1 MKRFVSV
8 PLVVSLSLGLRGAVG
23 FMALVLVW
31 LAPACGADE
40 AAAGGT
46 KPLVTFAKQRLDER
60 FFAEGAG
67 VGDFN
72 HDGVPDIV
80 AGPFWF
86 AGPTFSERHA
96 FYEPKPFDPQRYSD
110 NFFAWGHDFNG
121 DGWHDVLVY
130 GFPGNDA
137 SWFENPRGVEGN
149 WKRHV
154 VLSQVDNESPTFAD
168 IDGDGRPEVVCSV
181 GGFFGYATIG
191 RPDAAQPWTFHR
203 ISREVAGGKFAH
215 GLGVGDVDGDGRADI
230 LAKGGWW
237 RQPES
242 LAGDPQWEEHTF
254 AFSGPGGAQMHVR
267 DIDGDGLN
275 DVITS
280 LAAHGWGLGWWKQ
293 VKAADGGR
301 SFTYRPIIGEKPSD
315 SPFRVAFSQIHAIDV
330 ADIDGDGIDDIIA
343 GKRYWAH
350 GPKAD
355 PEPAAPAVVYW
366 FRGTRPAPG
375 EVEFVPHLIDDDSGV
390 GVQVTA
396 ADATGDGLPDIVVAN
411 KKGIFVHAQKRE
423 QAPLARWEEAQP
435 RRRKPMA
442 NGLPP
447 QEAAKAMSGPPG
459 FSVKLLAAEPEVR
472 QPIAMCFDDR
482 GRLWVAECYAYPQTV
497 AAEDARDRIL
507 IFEDTDGDHVLD
519 SRKIF
524 KEGLNLVSGLA
535 VGFGGVWVGA
545 APEFMFIP
553 DADGDD
559 VPDGEPTVLLDGWGA
574 QDTHETLNAFIWGPD
589 GWLYGCHGVFTHSA
603 VGKPGTPEADRT
615 RINAGIWRYH
625 PVRHVF
631 EVFSE
636 GTSNPWGVDFNDL
649 GHAFQTAC
657 VIPHLYHVIPGARY
671 QRQAG
676 QHFNPYSFDDIKTIA
691 RHRHWTGG
699 TWNPRG
705 RSEGADDSVGGGHA
719 HAGACIYL
727 GGSWPDRYRG
737 RLFMNNIHGARINED
752 RLTPAGSGYVGD
764 GEPDFLFAN
773 DSWSQFIS
781 LQVGPDGQ
789 MVLIDWYDRT
799 QCHAPQDDKH
809 DRGNGR
815 IFKVIYDRAAPA
827 PTKVNLGRESD
838 ATLVDLLGHD
848 NDWFVRHARRLL
860 QERAAAGRLAAETP
874 RLLEA
879 KLAAA
884 TTVPKRLRVIWA
896 MHVTGQLSAAH
907 VERLL
912 DDADPAVRGWVIQLA
927 VERRDASPPLLER
940 LQRLAADDPSP
951 VVRLA
956 ICSAL
961 QRLPLEDRWPI
972 VAALVAHAE
981 DADDHN
987 LPLMNWYA
995 IEPLVPVDPV
1005 RAVAL
1010 AAASRIPTVSR
1021 FIVRRAASEE
1031 KCYEPLVAQLSA
1043 SDSATRK
1050 WMLEEIVAALAARG
1064 RMPAPPA
1071 WEQGYERLRA
1081 DPDDT
1086 VRRLADLAAVR
1097 FGDPRVVPQLR
1108 SLVANPDAD
1117 RGQRLEALQALV
1129 SSRDE
1134 GLPPVLQRLV
1144 DDPTIQK
1151 QAIDGLAAVPSD
1163 GTPAALVT
1171 AYEGLP
1177 ADCRQAAIATLTSRP
1192 AWTLALL
1199 DAVAAN
1205 AVPRGDLSA
1214 FTVGRLAQSADPKVI
1229 ARLNEV
1235 WGTIRVT
1242 PADRKADFER
1252 WRTAL
1257 NPAAMKQA
1265 DLSHGRATFAK
1276 TCGACHQL
1284 HGQGG
1289 QIGPNLT
1296 GSNRA
1301 DLEYLLAN
1309 LLDPS
1314 AIVGRDYQTTIVV
1327 TDDGRSIAGIVV
1339 KETPTSV
1346 TLQTPTEQ
1354 VTVPLDDIETRVLSQ
1369 QSLMPENQLAQL
1381 APAAAR
1387 DLVAYLRHPTQ
1398 VPLPGEGPPPFNA
1411 DRKIPGA
1418 VEGESMRVASRSA
1431 GDVRPQGMAV
1441 FKAARWSGDS
1451 QLWWTG
1457 GRPGGRIVLEVPVT
1471 VKGRHEVVA
1480 VCSKAHDY
1488 GTVTLSWNG
1497 GKARSP
1503 VDLYEKDAVTITPEL
1518 SLGVF
1523 DLKPG
1528 MSSLVVEI
1536 VGENPAATKAWMF
1549 GLDYVRFVPLQ
1560 PAAP

>member
-1 MKRFVSV
+1 MRPFVARH
-8 PLVVSLSLGLRGAVG
+8 PLNCAAGFIALVVACAAAARGAD
-23 FMALVLVW
+23 AL
-31 LAPACGADE
+31 
-40 AAAGGT
+40 
-46 KPLVTFAKQRLDER
+46 
-60 FFAEGAG
+60 
-67 VGDFN
+67 
-72 HDGVPDIV
+72 
-80 AGPFWF
+80 
-86 AGPTFSERHA
+86 
-96 FYEPKPFDPQRYSD
+96 
-110 NFFAWGHDFNG
+110 
-121 DGWHDVLVY
+121 
-130 GFPGNDA
+130 
-137 SWFENPRGVEGN
+137 
-149 WKRHV
+149 
-154 VLSQVDNESPTFAD
+154 
-168 IDGDGRPEVVCSV
+168 
-181 GGFFGYATIG
+181 
-191 RPDAAQPWTFHR
+191 DAA
-203 ISREVAGGKFAH
+203 S
-215 GLGVGDVDGDGRADI
+215 
-230 LAKGGWW
+230 
-237 RQPES
+237 
-242 LAGDPQWEEHTF
+242 
-254 AFSGPGGAQMHVR
+254 
-267 DIDGDGLN
+267 
-275 DVITS
+275 
-280 LAAHGWGLGWWKQ
+280 
-293 VKAADGGR
+293 
-301 SFTYRPIIGEKPSD
+301 
-315 SPFRVAFSQIHAIDV
+315 
-330 ADIDGDGIDDIIA
+330 
-343 GKRYWAH
+343 
-350 GPKAD
+350 
-355 PEPAAPAVVYW
+355 
-366 FRGTRPAPG
+366 
-375 EVEFVPHLIDDDSGV
+375 
-390 GVQVTA
+390 
-396 ADATGDGLPDIVVAN
+396 
-411 KKGIFVHAQKRE
+411 
-423 QAPLARWEEAQP
+423 PLAERGEAQL
-435 RRRKPMA
+435 RQRKPMA
-442 NGLPP
+442 NGLAP

-482 GRLWVAECYAYPQTV
+482 GRLWVAECYAYPKKV

-691 RHRHWTGG
+691 RHRHWTGA

-799 QCHAPQDDKH
+799 QCHAPQEDKH

-827 PTKVNLGRESD
+827 PTKVNLVSESD

-927 VERRDASPPLLER
+927 VERGDASPSLLER

-961 QRLPLEDRWPI
+961 QRLPPGDRWPI
-972 VAALVAHAE
+972 AAALVAHAE

-1081 DPDDT
+1081 DPDDA

-1108 SLVANPDAD
+1108 SMVANPDAD

-1144 DDPTIQK
+1144 DDPAIQK

-1257 NPAAMKQA
+1257 KPAAMKEA

-1314 AIVGRDYQTTIVV
+1314 AVVGRDYQTTIVV

-1354 VTVPLDDIETRVLSQ
+1354 VTVPLDDIETRVLSP

-1381 APAAAR
+1381 APTAAR
-1387 DLVAYLRHPTQ
+1387 DLIAYLRHPTQ

-1431 GDVRPQGMAV
+1431 GEVRPQGMAV

-1503 VDLYEKDAVTITPEL
+1503 VDLYEKDAVRITPEL

-1523 DLKPG
+1523 DLEPG

-1549 GLDYVRFVPLQ
+1549 GLDYVRFVPLP
-1560 PAAP
+1560 PARP